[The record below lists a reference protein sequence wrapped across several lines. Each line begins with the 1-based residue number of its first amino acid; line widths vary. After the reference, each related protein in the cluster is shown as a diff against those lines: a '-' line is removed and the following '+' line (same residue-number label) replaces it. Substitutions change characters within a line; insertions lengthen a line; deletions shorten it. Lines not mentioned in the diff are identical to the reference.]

1 MYPLIVGARFQFI
14 LEAMFMNVIIEW
26 TYKTPKGA
34 TTVLR
39 SEEMPA
45 AQALLLAEDMEK
57 TGRVKSLCCMD
68 RQDTS
73 WSLKELKAYL
83 TEIASEPHNIA
94 VYFDGGFDRGT
105 RQAGLGCAIYYE
117 QNGKPYRLR
126 KNAFSTELKSNNEAE
141 YAALYLGLVELELL
155 NVHRLPVRFI
165 GDSQVVI
172 NQLSGEWPAMEKE
185 LASWA
190 DKIDVKL
197 AQLAIQPEYQL
208 ISRKDNAE
216 TDRLAT
222 QALNG
227 IDITSTS
234 EIVKDS

>member
-1 MYPLIVGARFQFI
+1 MH
-14 LEAMFMNVIIEW
+14 VIIEW

-34 TTVLR
+34 KTVLR

-57 TGRVKSLCCMD
+57 TGRVGSIHCID

-73 WSLKELKAYL
+73 WTVKELKAYL
-83 TEIASEPHNIA
+83 KEIDTEPHNII

-126 KNAFSTELKSNNEAE
+126 RNAFSSELKTNNEAE
-141 YAALYLGLVELELL
+141 YAAFYLGLVELELL
-155 NVHRLPVRFI
+155 NVHHLPVQFK

-172 NQLSGEWPAMEKE
+172 NQLSGEWPALEKD
-185 LASWA
+185 LAGWA
-190 DKIDVKL
+190 DKIDAKL
-197 AQLAIQPEYQL
+197 AQLNIQPDYQL
-208 ISRKDNAE
+208 ISRKDNSE

-227 IDITSTS
+227 IDITGLR
-234 EIVKDS
+234 EMVKE

>member
-1 MYPLIVGARFQFI
+1 
-14 LEAMFMNVIIEW
+14 MFMDVVIEW

-57 TGRVKSLCCMD
+57 TGRVKLLHCID
-68 RQDTS
+68 RQATS

-83 TEIASEPHNIA
+83 KEIDSEPHDIT

-117 QNGKPYRLR
+117 QNGKSYRLR
-126 KNAFSTELKSNNEAE
+126 KNAFSLELQSNNEAE

-155 NVHRLPVRFI
+155 NVHHLPVRFI

-172 NQLSGEWPAMEKE
+172 NQLSGEWPALEKE

-190 DKIDVKL
+190 DKIDAKL
-197 AQLAIQPEYQL
+197 AQLAIQPTYQL
-208 ISRKDNAE
+208 IARKNNNEA
-216 TDRLAT
+216 DRLAT

-234 EIVKDS
+234 EIGKK

>member
-1 MYPLIVGARFQFI
+1 MH
-14 LEAMFMNVIIEW
+14 VIIEW

-34 TTVLR
+34 KTVLR

-57 TGRVKSLCCMD
+57 TGRVSSIHCID

-73 WSLKELKAYL
+73 WTVKELKTYL
-83 TEIASEPHNIA
+83 KEIDTEPHNII

-126 KNAFSTELKSNNEAE
+126 RNAFSSELKTNNEAE
-141 YAALYLGLVELELL
+141 YAAFYLGLVELELL
-155 NVHRLPVRFI
+155 NVHHLPVQFK

-172 NQLSGEWPAMEKE
+172 NQLSGEWPALEKD
-185 LASWA
+185 LAGWA
-190 DKIDVKL
+190 DKIDAKL
-197 AQLAIQPEYQL
+197 AQLNIQPDYQL
-208 ISRKDNAE
+208 ISRKDNSE

-227 IDITSTS
+227 IDITGLR
-234 EIVKDS
+234 EMVKE

>member
-1 MYPLIVGARFQFI
+1 MH
-14 LEAMFMNVIIEW
+14 VIIEW

-34 TTVLR
+34 KTVLR

-45 AQALLLAEDMEK
+45 AQALLLAEDMEN
-57 TGRVKSLCCMD
+57 TGRVSSIHCID

-73 WSLKELKAYL
+73 WTVKELKAYL
-83 TEIASEPHNIA
+83 KEIDTEPHNII

-126 KNAFSTELKSNNEAE
+126 RNAFSSELKTNNEAE
-141 YAALYLGLVELELL
+141 YAAFYLGLVELELL
-155 NVHRLPVRFI
+155 NVHHLPVQFK

-172 NQLSGEWPAMEKE
+172 NQLSGEWPALEKD
-185 LASWA
+185 LAGWA
-190 DKIDVKL
+190 DKIDAKL
-197 AQLAIQPEYQL
+197 AQLNIQPDYQL
-208 ISRKDNAE
+208 ISRKDNSE

-227 IDITSTS
+227 IDITGLR
-234 EIVKDS
+234 EMVKE

>member
-1 MYPLIVGARFQFI
+1 MDV
-14 LEAMFMNVIIEW
+14 VIEW

-57 TGRVKSLCCMD
+57 TERVKLLHCID
-68 RQDTS
+68 RQATS

-83 TEIASEPHNIA
+83 KEIDSEPHDIT

-117 QNGKPYRLR
+117 QNGKSYRLR
-126 KNAFSTELKSNNEAE
+126 KNAFSLELQSNNEAE

-155 NVHRLPVRFI
+155 NVHHLPVRFI

-172 NQLSGEWPAMEKE
+172 NQLSGEWPALEKE

-190 DKIDVKL
+190 DKIDAKL
-197 AQLAIQPEYQL
+197 AQLAIQPTYQL
-208 ISRKDNAE
+208 IARKNNNEA
-216 TDRLAT
+216 DRLAT

-234 EIVKDS
+234 EIGKK

>member
-1 MYPLIVGARFQFI
+1 MDV
-14 LEAMFMNVIIEW
+14 VIEW

-57 TGRVKSLCCMD
+57 TGRVKLLHCID
-68 RQDTS
+68 RQATS

-83 TEIASEPHNIA
+83 KEIDSEPHDIT

-117 QNGKPYRLR
+117 QNGKSYRLR
-126 KNAFSTELKSNNEAE
+126 KNAFSLELQSNNEAE

-155 NVHRLPVRFI
+155 NVHHLPVRFI

-172 NQLSGEWPAMEKE
+172 NQLSGEWPALEKE

-190 DKIDVKL
+190 DKIDAKL
-197 AQLAIQPEYQL
+197 AQLAIQPTYQL
-208 ISRKDNAE
+208 IARKNNNEA
-216 TDRLAT
+216 DRLAT

-234 EIVKDS
+234 EIGKK